1 MAAKRSTTSAGE
13 HPAGEHLATRRPAR
27 ERPAGG
33 ATPPPAPGRVTISHV
48 AALAGVSPTTV
59 SHVLSGKRLVAEE
72 TRGAVHDAIRRLGY
86 RPNYVARSLRTRRS
100 HMIAVVVPD
109 ITNTFYSVLTR
120 GLADT
125 LDREG
130 YGTYVCNTDGLV
142 DRESKFLVDVFDRGA
157 DGIVLAAVDAASSAV
172 LRPADLGVPVVC
184 VGHRLDHPRIDVVTV
199 DDERGAYE
207 VTRHLLA
214 RRPERVA
221 MLQGPIP
228 SGDPRLSGFT
238 RAVADAGQ
246 NLDPSLMVTSDWTR
260 HGGYEAMRQ
269 ILRRRSRAYPDAV
282 FCANDLMAI
291 GAIDALRE
299 AGLEVPADVAV
310 AGFDDVDVAT
320 IVHPPLTTVVNPSY
334 DIGVSAGKLL
344 LSRLSGEY
352 DGDGREVGLPCLL
365 VVRESA

>member
-1 MAAKRSTTSAGE
+1 MAAKRPMTGTGRVDSAN
-13 HPAGEHLATRRPAR
+13 
-27 ERPAGG
+27 
-33 ATPPPAPGRVTISHV
+33 PAPEQSRVTINHV

-72 TRGAVHDAIRRLGY
+72 TQGAVHEAIRRLGY

-125 LDREG
+125 LDGEG
-130 YGTYVCNTDGLV
+130 YGTYVCNTDGLL
-142 DRESKFLVDVFDRGA
+142 DRESKFLEDVFDRGA
-157 DGIVLAAVDAASSAV
+157 DGIVLAAVDSASAAA
-172 LRPADLGVPVVC
+172 LKPAEMGVPVVC
-184 VGHRLDHPRIDVVTV
+184 VGQRLDHPRVDVVTV
-199 DDERGAYE
+199 DDEHGSYE

-214 RRPERVA
+214 RNPRRVA
-221 MLQGPIP
+221 MIQGPSASGP
-228 SGDPRLSGFT
+228 SRIAGFT
-238 RAVADAGQ
+238 RAVAGAGRTI
-246 NLDPSLMVTSDWTR
+246 DPALMVTGDWTR

-269 ILRRRSRAYPDAV
+269 ILTGRSTNQPDAV

-299 AGLEVPADVAV
+299 AGLDVPGDVSV

-320 IVHPPLTTVVNPSY
+320 IVHPPLTTVVNPAY
-334 DIGVSAGKLL
+334 DIGVSAGRLL
-344 LSRLSGEY
+344 VSRLCGEY
-352 DGDGREVGLPCLL
+352 DGDGREVGLACPL
-365 VVRESA
+365 VVRGSA